1 MEPVVRARGLTK
13 RYGDQVAVREL
24 DLAVPASSIVGVIGP
39 SGSGKT
45 TTVRMLL
52 GAEVPSAGEVLVFG
66 QTPWTFDSAQRERIG
81 YMPQLSVLYPH
92 LSVQENLHFV
102 ASVYGLPLRRRRRL
116 AEVLD
121 FVELTEHRRKLL
133 RQTSGGMQR
142 RVALAAT
149 LLHEPELMF
158 MDEPTAGIGPIQR
171 RKFWDHFQSLKDA
184 GRTLVVTTQYVSEA
198 SYCDLVAVLVDGRL
212 IAFDPPDAL
221 RQRAFGGEVVTLTAT
236 APFDPLLIR
245 RLHELESVRT
255 VAQEG
260 DDGRSLR
267 IVVDEAGTA
276 IPRLQDW
283 FSGRDAELVSISQ
296 DHPPFDEVFVRLV
309 EQSSHA

>member
-1 MEPVVRARGLTK
+1 MEPVVRAWGLTK
-13 RYGDQVAVREL
+13 KYGQQVAVRDL
-24 DLAVPASSIVGVIGP
+24 DLEVPAGRIVGVIGP

-52 GAEVPSAGEVLVFG
+52 GAEVPSSGEVTVFG
-66 QTPWTFDSAQRERIG
+66 QPPWTFDPVQRERIG

-92 LSVQENLHFV
+92 LSVQENLQFV
-102 ASVYGLPLRRRRRL
+102 ASVYGLPLRRARRL

-149 LLHEPELMF
+149 LLHEPDLLF
-158 MDEPTAGIGPIQR
+158 LDEPTAGIGPIQR
-171 RKFWDHFQSLKDA
+171 RKFWDHFTALKEA

-198 SYCDLVAVLVDGRL
+198 AYCDLVAVLVEGRL
-212 IAFDPPDAL
+212 IAFEPPQVL
-221 RQRAFGGEVVTLTAT
+221 RQQAFGGDVVTLTSAQ
-236 APFDPLLIR
+236 PFEPFLIR
-245 RLHELESVRT
+245 RMHELPFVRR
-255 VAQEG
+255 VAPEG
-260 DDGRSLR
+260 DDGRGLR
-267 IVVDEAGTA
+267 VVVDQAGTS

-283 FSGRDAELVSISQ
+283 FSSCDVHLESISQ
-296 DHPPFDEVFVRLV
+296 DHPPFDEVFVKLV
-309 EQSSHA
+309 EQAHG